1 VTVTI
6 PAPLPDP
13 DVAPPPDGEPQQSS
27 DSAASAPAGA
37 AGRRSLPFWAN
48 PRLGLF
54 VVIAIL
60 VVVFASLRP
69 SFLNV
74 DLTLVPLQSD
84 LSVFVVVGL
93 AQLCVLSLGHMNL
106 ALPRMAAISAFAMGW
121 CYQHLNMPL
130 WPGMLV
136 GLLVGAA
143 VGAAAGWI
151 IVVTGAN
158 SFVVTLALDF
168 ALLGLVSLLY
178 SHVGDGVAFAVHPA
192 GMDSL
197 RNDTF
202 GDYCAGNVCGPPVP
216 LIVPVALV
224 AVVAV
229 GLLFRVS
236 RVGRELLMTGS
247 NLRAA
252 QLSGIPTRRRIIQA
266 HALSGLLAGLAGF
279 LLAINSGAFS
289 ADVGNSFLL
298 PSFLSPV
305 LGGTLLAGGA
315 VSVLGTVLGA
325 ALTEVIRTGLNLLN
339 FSVQALNIY
348 IGLVLVAAL
357 SLDRV
362 RHVVA
367 ERRGSRP

>member
-1 VTVTI
+1 MA
-6 PAPLPDP
+6 APLPQPDP
-13 DVAPPPDGEPQQSS
+13 AVADPPDSGPR
-27 DSAASAPAGA
+27 AAPATTA
-37 AGRRSLPFWAN
+37 RRTLPFWAN
-48 PRLGLF
+48 PRFGLF
-54 VVIAIL
+54 AVL
-60 VVVFASLRP
+60 VVLVLVFSSLRP
-69 SFLNV
+69 SFLNTY
-74 DLTLVPLQSD
+74 LTIVPMQAD

-93 AQLCVLSLGHMNL
+93 AQLSVLSLGHMNL
-106 ALPRMAAISAFAMGW
+106 AVPRMAAISAFATGW
-121 CYQHLNMPL
+121 SYQHLNLPL
-130 WPGMLV
+130 WPGALV
-136 GLLVGAA
+136 GLAVGAA

-168 ALLGLVSLLY
+168 ALVGLVSLLY
-178 SHVGDGVAFAVHPA
+178 SHVGDGVAFNVHPA

-197 RNDTF
+197 RTDTF
-202 GDYCAGNVCGPPVP
+202 SEYCMGNVCGPPVP
-216 LIVPVALV
+216 LIVPIALI

-236 RVGRELLMTGS
+236 RVGREMLMTGS
-247 NLRAA
+247 NLKAA
-252 QLSGIPTRRRIIQA
+252 QLSGIPTSRRIIQA
-266 HALSGLLAGLAGF
+266 HALSGLLSALAGF
-279 LLAINSGAFS
+279 LLAVNSGAFS
-289 ADVGNSFLL
+289 ADIGNSFLL

-348 IGLVLVAAL
+348 IGLVLVVAL

-362 RHVVA
+362 RHVIA